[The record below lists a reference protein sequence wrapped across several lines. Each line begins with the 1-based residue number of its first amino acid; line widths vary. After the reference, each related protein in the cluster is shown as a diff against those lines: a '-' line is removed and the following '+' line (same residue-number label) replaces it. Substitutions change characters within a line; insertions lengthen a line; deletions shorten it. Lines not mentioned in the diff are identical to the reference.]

1 MKNYF
6 SYILLLT
13 FFPFVAFSQ
22 TKPATPKTKKYGFT
36 PALIRGPYLQVATPN
51 SIIIRWRTDENDVS
65 FVRYGTDVENLNLLA
80 GNSYRTMEHLVTLNN
95 LKPQTK
101 YYYLIEGV
109 RDTLQWEENNYFVT
123 LPEVGTQNKYRIGI
137 FGDCGNNSI
146 NQRNTR
152 DQFEKFLG
160 NDVLN
165 AWILLGDN
173 AYSFG
178 KDEEY
183 QANFFNIYKDGL
195 LRKSPLFPAPG
206 NHDYHDERFSAD
218 HAQQSKQVAYY
229 NNFSMPTKGESG
241 GLPSH
246 TQAFYSFDIGNVHFL
261 SLDSHG
267 EEDRTPSRLF
277 DTLGRQVRW
286 VKQDLEANK
295 NKDWIVVYWHH
306 PPYSMGSHN
315 SDTETQMRK
324 IRENFIPIL
333 ERYGVDLILCGHSH
347 SYERSKLMKGHFGL
361 QETFDPQKHL
371 LSNSSGKFNGTDN
384 SCPYIKNESNE
395 GTVYVVS
402 GSAGALDHT
411 QKTFPHKALPY
422 SDVSVG
428 GAPILEVEGNRLD
441 LKWITTNGEI
451 GDQFTMM
458 KNVNKKTIIKIQK
471 GKTAVLKASYV
482 GEYNWKGINK
492 KSRSIEVKPTAAVT
506 TYIVSDPNSCLQDI
520 FEVQVAKN

>member
-1 MKNYF
+1 
-6 SYILLLT
+6 
-13 FFPFVAFSQ
+13 
-22 TKPATPKTKKYGFT
+22 
-36 PALIRGPYLQVATPN
+36 
-51 SIIIRWRTDENDVS
+51 
-65 FVRYGTDVENLNLLA
+65 
-80 GNSYRTMEHLVTLNN
+80 
-95 LKPQTK
+95 
-101 YYYLIEGV
+101 
-109 RDTLQWEENNYFVT
+109 
-123 LPEVGTQNKYRIGI
+123 
-137 FGDCGNNSI
+137 
-146 NQRNTR
+146 
-152 DQFEKFLG
+152 
-160 NDVLN
+160 
-165 AWILLGDN
+165 
-173 AYSFG
+173 
-178 KDEEY
+178 
-183 QANFFNIYKDGL
+183 
-195 LRKSPLFPAPG
+195 
-206 NHDYHDERFSAD
+206 
-218 HAQQSKQVAYY
+218 
-229 NNFSMPTKGESG
+229 
-241 GLPSH
+241 
-246 TQAFYSFDIGNVHFL
+246 
-261 SLDSHG
+261 
-267 EEDRTPSRLF
+267 
-277 DTLGRQVRW
+277 
-286 VKQDLEANK
+286 
-295 NKDWIVVYWHH
+295 

-324 IRENFIPIL
+324 IRENFIGIL
-333 ERYGVDLILCGHSH
+333 ERYGVDLVLCGHSH

-506 TYIVSDPNSCLQDI
+506 TYVVSDPNSCLQDI